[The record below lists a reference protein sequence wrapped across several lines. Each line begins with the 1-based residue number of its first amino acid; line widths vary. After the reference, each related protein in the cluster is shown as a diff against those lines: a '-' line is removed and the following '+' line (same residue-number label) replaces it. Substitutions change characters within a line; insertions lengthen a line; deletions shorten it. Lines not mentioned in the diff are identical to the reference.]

1 MTTGCDHP
9 ISLPVE
15 RPTPEMISDG
25 TMRSITNERGRGN
38 GPVITTRGIEKG
50 RGIEKERENEKE
62 NEKGKGIE
70 KEIEKEKGIE
80 IETGIGIGSENA
92 TEAEKDCVIE
102 RGISKEIGSLAQE
115 IEKEKEIESKGREN
129 KTESIENGK
138 GRDIERGIGTEIA
151 SGNGIWIEDTVDFL
165 PFHHLCRYHLDVR
178 STESENENEN
188 ENEIEIE
195 IEIEKG

>member
-25 TMRSITNERGRGN
+25 TMRSITNER
-38 GPVITTRGIEKG
+38 G